1 MHLGGQPFARLSR
14 QRTRRPHAS
23 ASDPGAEASL
33 PGSVPSGHPPIGPV
47 HPRDGGYGTSGP
59 PGSAGGAHPVPR
71 SAVARPWRGGAHP
84 VPRSAVARL
93 DAAFTAGVAPRS
105 GVTARV
111 RAPIRRS
118 PARLDPAGRTPIRPR
133 PVARDGVHLR
143 DSALRQGTTPHARSG
158 PRTASLEPGPCTRD
172 RVVTQGRVSG
182 PRPCGQWDPGPAP
195 APATRRWAYPPARL
209 DPAVHLSDSA
219 LRQDS
224 TPHARPGPRTASFE
238 SGSCTRD
245 RLVTQ
250 GRVRAC
256 E

>member
-59 PGSAGGAHPVPR
+59 PDSAGGAHPVPR
-71 SAVARPWRGGAHP
+71 SAVARPWRTSRAPLSCG
-84 VPRSAVARL
+84 
-93 DAAFTAGVAPRS
+93 APRC
-105 GVTARV
+105 RV
-111 RAPIRRS
+111 HRGRRTQIRRS
-118 PARLDPAGRTPIRPR
+118 PRLDPAGRTPIRPR

-219 LRQDS
+219 PPNGAHLSDSALRQGT
-224 TPHARPGPRTASFE
+224 TPHARSGPRTASFG

-250 GRVRAC
+250 GRVSAC